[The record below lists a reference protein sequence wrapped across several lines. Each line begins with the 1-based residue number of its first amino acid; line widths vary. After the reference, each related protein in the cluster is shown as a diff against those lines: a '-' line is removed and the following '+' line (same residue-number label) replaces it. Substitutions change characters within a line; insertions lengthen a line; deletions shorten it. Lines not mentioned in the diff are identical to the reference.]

1 MQQMKICDG
10 CKTENEIATKYCA
23 KCGGANFSP
32 KSVEKAES
40 IQMATNASVSSYNNY
55 THEDASLDYQS
66 SVGHFLQAIWFMICS
81 AIFGSWGW
89 SNYSS
94 ALQDAIRKCTSS
106 YGSCDSPS
114 FGLWILF
121 WLIAVGFFIAAGRSG
136 NTARDNLK
144 RADALRP

>member
-1 MQQMKICDG
+1 MQQLKICDG

-32 KSVEKAES
+32 TSQGKAEG
-40 IQMATNASVSSYNNY
+40 IQEVTNESASVYDNY

-66 SVGHFLQAIWFMICS
+66 SVGHFLQAIWFIICS

-94 ALQDAIRKCTSS
+94 ALQDAIRKCASS
-106 YGSCDSPS
+106 YDTCDSPN
-114 FGLWILF
+114 FGLWIIF

-136 NTARDNLK
+136 NTAHDNLK

>member
-1 MQQMKICDG
+1 MQQLKICDG
-10 CKTENEIATKYCA
+10 CKADNETATKYCI
-23 KCGGANFSP
+23 KCGGANFTS
-32 KSVEKAES
+32 KSIEKEESAEIADGIS
-40 IQMATNASVSSYNNY
+40 GIGYDEY
-55 THEDASLDYQS
+55 TYEDAALDYQS

-94 ALQDAIRKCTSS
+94 AVQDAVRKCDSN
-106 YGSCDSPS
+106 YYSCDSPS

-136 NTARDNLK
+136 NRARDNLK
-144 RADALRP
+144 RADVLRP